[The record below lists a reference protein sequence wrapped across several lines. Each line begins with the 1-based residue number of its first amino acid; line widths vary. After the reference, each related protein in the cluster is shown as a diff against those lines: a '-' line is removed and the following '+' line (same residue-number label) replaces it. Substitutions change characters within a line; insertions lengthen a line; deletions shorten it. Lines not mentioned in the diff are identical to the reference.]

1 MILVSQISLVLSRG
15 YPDKK
20 SLTKSD
26 FFHQKPLTS
35 FPRPVILAVLDGYR
49 GLRNMT
55 VVIEWTMTVLVMVT
69 SAVMFASALVGVEP
83 WNL

>member
-20 SLTKSD
+20 SLTKSEL
-26 FFHQKPLTS
+26 FHLKRLTGA
-35 FPRPVILAVLDGYR
+35 PRFDIMSMLVGYR
-49 GLRNMT
+49 GFRNMT
-55 VVIEWTMTVLVMVT
+55 VVIEWTVTALVMVA
-69 SAVMFASALVGVEP
+69 SAVMFASAIVGVEP